1 MSKVELRSLEKHY
14 GTITAVNG
22 ISLTIED
29 GEFVSILGPSGSGKT
44 TTLRLLA
51 GFERPS
57 AGEIL
62 VDGEDVSALAPEDR
76 EMSMVFQDLAL
87 FPHLSVR
94 DNIAFG
100 LKMLKNLPTDQIGS
114 RVSDVLDL
122 VELPGYADRRIQSL
136 SGGEQQRVALARAIV
151 VEPKVILFD
160 EPLSD
165 LDRQLRENM
174 RREIGELHNNLGITS
189 LYVTHNQREALTL
202 ADRIAVMQDGEIVR
216 VGTPNEIYMNPETEF
231 VANFVGDS
239 NFLTGSIERNGDGW
253 WFENNQ
259 VRLPFVGEPEQNGES
274 TLFIRPENMRLGA
287 SDNDQTV
294 ECQVTSAVHLGS
306 VTEYTVSIGDEDKEY
321 LVTELGAPRY
331 RPGDRATVS
340 FDEYDLL
347 KK

>member
-14 GTITAVNG
+14 GVITAVDG

-62 VDGEDVSALAPEDR
+62 VDGEDVTALAPEDR

-100 LKMLKNLPTDQIGS
+100 LKMLKNFSKDQIDS
-114 RVSDVLDL
+114 RVEDVLEL
-122 VELPGYADRRIQSL
+122 VELPGYADRRIQGL

-216 VGTPNEIYMNPETEF
+216 VGTPNEIYTNPQTEF
-231 VANFVGDS
+231 VADFVGDS
-239 NFLTGSIERNGDGW
+239 NFLTGSLRRNGEGW
-253 WFENNQ
+253 VFENDLVQ
-259 VRLPFVGEPEQNGES
+259 LPIAEGPKQEGAS
-274 TLFIRPENMRLGA
+274 TLFVRPENMRLGA
-287 SDNDQTV
+287 DEADRTV
-294 ECQVTSAVHLGS
+294 ECQVSSAVHLGS
-306 VTEYTVSIGDEDKEY
+306 VTEYTISVGDEDEEF

-331 RPGDRATVS
+331 RPGEKATVT
-340 FDEYDLL
+340 FDRYDLL
-347 KK
+347 RK